1 MGWLS
6 ILLIAIGLSVDSFAV
21 CFGKGV
27 CIKVFRPWRSCKIAL
42 VFGLF
47 QGLMPLIGYGLSIGF
62 SFWIQ
67 QFDHWLTFF
76 ILLALGVKM
85 IYECYKPREQEDC
98 TNCVCNELPGIDWR
112 SVTAL
117 AFATSIDAAAT
128 GLIFASYPGTI
139 LPAILVI
146 GVVSFLFSFFGISLG
161 VHLGKRIHFCM
172 EAVGGIIL
180 IGIGV
185 KILLEHLLQ
194 GA

>member
-47 QGLMPLIGYGLSIGF
+47 QGLMPLVGYGLSIGF
-62 SFWIQ
+62 SIWIQ

-85 IYECYKPREQEDC
+85 IYECYKPRAEEDC
-98 TNCVCNELPGIDWR
+98 PKCVCNESPRIDWR
-112 SVTAL
+112 NVITL

-139 LPAILVI
+139 LLATFVI
-146 GVVSFLFSFFGISLG
+146 GVVSFLSSFAGISLG
-161 VHLGKRIHFCM
+161 VRLGKRIHFCM

-180 IGIGV
+180 IGIGL